1 MSQLRYIRATGS
13 RPARRSGAPSGRS
26 RSNCPNLG
34 AATRP
39 LSSQVHLYPCQRPAK
54 AAKCMRSRRRIQDAI
69 MIFNSKLFS
78 SFALVGALGLVPVTA
93 SSFAAADTTNY
104 QELEKFMSVYER
116 VKANYVERVDDHTLI
131 KGAIDGMLAALDP
144 HSSYAEGDEFQSLK
158 ATTDGNYGG
167 IGLSVVSEDGV
178 VKVISPTEDTPAWR
192 AGIKSGDYITH
203 VNGELLYGMTSDEAV
218 DKMKGQP
225 GTPVKITI
233 VRPGRDKPFDV
244 ALVRERIE
252 LRPVKWEVKD
262 GVGYLNINTFAGNVG
277 EQTKAALVAIDKA
290 TGGHPIGYVVDL
302 RSNPGGLL
310 DQAVDVADD
319 FLDSGEIVSQRGR
332 TKDDIE
338 RYYARPG
345 DMAHGLPV
353 IVLTDAGTAS
363 ASEIVAGALQDHRR
377 ALIMGET
384 SFGKGSVQ
392 TVVQTGPD
400 AALRLTTA
408 RYYTPSGRSVQ
419 AGGIQPDVEVP
430 QLSDSDY
437 KDRKVVREA
446 DLRRHLLAQAKV
458 EDKLLEADDSPDPRF
473 SAKAED
479 LEKKGI
485 KDFQLYYAI
494 NTLKRLGSPAAI
506 ASTAAAKRS
515 R

>member
-1 MSQLRYIRATGS
+1 MKR
-13 RPARRSGAPSGRS
+13 
-26 RSNCPNLG
+26 NLKLLP
-34 AATRP
+34 P
-39 LSSQVHLYPCQRPAK
+39 L
-54 AAKCMRSRRRIQDAI
+54 
-69 MIFNSKLFS
+69 
-78 SFALVGALGLVPVTA
+78 ALVGALALVPVTA

-104 QELEKFMSVYER
+104 QELERFMSVYER
-116 VKANYVERVDDHTLI
+116 VKANYVDQVDDHTLI
-131 KGAIDGMLAALDP
+131 KGAIEGMLSALDP
-144 HSSYAEGDEFQSLK
+144 HSSYAEASDFDQLK

-167 IGLSVVSEDGV
+167 LGLSVSIEDGA
-178 VKVISPTEDTPAWR
+178 VKVIAPTEDTPAWK
-192 AGIKSGDYITH
+192 AGIKAGDYITH
-203 VNGELLYGMTSDEAV
+203 INGELVYGLTLDEAV
-218 DKMKGQP
+218 TKMRGEP
-225 GTPVKITI
+225 GTPIKLTI

-244 ALVRERIE
+244 AMNRERIE
-252 LRPVKWEVKD
+252 LRPVKWEIKD
-262 GVGYLNINTFAGNVG
+262 GIGYININTFTGNVA
-277 EQTKAALVAIDKA
+277 EQTKAALIGIDKA
-290 TGGHPIGYVVDL
+290 TGGHPLGYVVDL

-377 ALIMGET
+377 AIVMGET

-392 TVVQTGPD
+392 TVVQTGPES
-400 AALRLTTA
+400 ALRLTTA

-419 AGGIQPDVEVP
+419 AGGIEPDVPVP
-430 QLSDSDY
+430 QLSDPDY

-458 EDKLLEADDSPDPRF
+458 EDKLLEADDNPDPRF
-473 SAKAED
+473 MMTPAS
-479 LEKKGI
+479 LEKQGI
-485 KDFQLYYAI
+485 KDFQLYYALKTI
-494 NTLKRLGSPAAI
+494 KRLSAPAYI
-506 ASTAAAKRS
+506 ASAGPGKKAR
-515 R
+515 